1 MWIKLKIWVRSVT
14 FEGFT
19 TKGALNLNSEWS
31 SPDGTT
37 PTWLDLAGS
46 SRLDI
51 NAVTV
56 YDGRRDGKEGLSTAE
71 AKSET
76 PKTLNPVIV
85 QSKEYDNGEA
95 AGVTNTAVNLFN
107 GGKTDNSDLED
118 PVLVIPTGEEMKI
131 TIVYDV
137 ETIDNNLS
145 GKLSDGKTH
154 GSTIE
159 NAIEQTITL
168 SDGKA
173 MKLVSGKKFT
183 VRLHLGM
190 TSVKFD
196 AEVTDWDTGD
206 EADVDLPYNKMLT
219 WAGNTTENVS
229 IPNTAGTYTIG
240 IDGLKGKTIQSVYSS
255 GSNITSTS
263 YKLVGDRLTVTYTTA
278 ENTAYT
284 NNTEG
289 KVYVQVDGKTM
300 NFVIT
305 QAHKPLELSLTLSGK
320 TITPTASGV
329 TSWSGATATIVK
341 TNGTT
346 KVDLEPTTITNPTG
360 NYFFFRVQQIGH
372 PIAETK

>member
-145 GKLSDGKTH
+145 GKLSDGKTY

-219 WAGNTTENVS
+219 AQRILSVAG
-229 IPNTAGTYTIG
+229 A
-240 IDGLKGKTIQSVYSS
+240 
-255 GSNITSTS
+255 
-263 YKLVGDRLTVTYTTA
+263 A
-278 ENTAYT
+278 
-284 NNTEG
+284 
-289 KVYVQVDGKTM
+289 
-300 NFVIT
+300 
-305 QAHKPLELSLTLSGK
+305 
-320 TITPTASGV
+320 
-329 TSWSGATATIVK
+329 
-341 TNGTT
+341 
-346 KVDLEPTTITNPTG
+346 
-360 NYFFFRVQQIGH
+360 
-372 PIAETK
+372 

>member
-1 MWIKLKIWVRSVT
+1 
-14 FEGFT
+14 
-19 TKGALNLNSEWS
+19 
-31 SPDGTT
+31 
-37 PTWLDLAGS
+37 
-46 SRLDI
+46 
-51 NAVTV
+51 
-56 YDGRRDGKEGLSTAE
+56 
-71 AKSET
+71 
-76 PKTLNPVIV
+76 
-85 QSKEYDNGEA
+85 
-95 AGVTNTAVNLFN
+95 
-107 GGKTDNSDLED
+107 
-118 PVLVIPTGEEMKI
+118 MKI

-320 TITPTASGV
+320 TITPTVSGV